1 MAITDKEKGVWGL
14 EEVYNKINQGGIW
27 NYDTSITGLFSWG
40 RNWGGALGVPGAAR
54 SSPTQVGTD
63 STWKYLGPTN
73 EAKGVTAIKT
83 DGTLWAWGNND
94 KGSLGHNNLTAYS
107 SPKQVGTDAT
117 WSTTTS
123 SMAVKTDGSLWSW
136 GYNFLGNM
144 GTNDRVPRSSPM
156 QVGTD
161 TDWVTD
167 RMGALARAADGG
179 GVAGCLKKD
188 GNNVNLW
195 TMGGNNYGSLGQN
208 NKTSYSSPVMV
219 GNDTGDDQWT
229 NIGCTFYGLT
239 MYGVK
244 PDGTLWSW
252 GRNDMGQLGQN
263 NKTEYSSPR
272 QVGTDQ
278 IWGDVSRGGNYH
290 WFATKGDGTLW
301 GFGYNG
307 SGNMGQND
315 TVERSSPI
323 QIPGTTWKSV
333 DDTERSTLASKTDGT
348 LWSWGLSNYGAL
360 GLNQG
365 PGTDHSSPTQIP
377 GSWEGN
383 KGEMAS
389 GYWESYAIKS
399 DLS

>member
-1 MAITDKEKGVWGL
+1 MAITDKEEGVWGL
-14 EEVYNKINQGGIW
+14 DQVYNKINEGGIW
-27 NYDTSITGLFSWG
+27 TYDTSITGLFSWG
-40 RNWGGALGVPGAAR
+40 RNVAGVLGLNDQTAR
-54 SSPTQVGTD
+54 SSPTQIGTD
-63 STWKYLGPTN
+63 STWKYVSPTSRS
-73 EAKGVTAIKT
+73 KGAMAVKT
-83 DGTLWAWGNND
+83 DGTLWSWGENDSGQLGQNNT
-94 KGSLGHNNLTAYS
+94 TAYS
-107 SPKQVGTDAT
+107 SPKQIGTNTT
-117 WSTTTS
+117 WSTAS
-123 SMAVKTDGSLWSW
+123 NSMGVKTDGTLWSW

-144 GTNDRVPRSSPM
+144 GTNDRVTRSSPM

-167 RMGALARAADGG
+167 KMGALARASDGG

-188 GNNVNLW
+188 GNDINLW
-195 TMGGNNYGSLGQN
+195 VMGGNNYGSLGQN
-208 NKTSYSSPVMV
+208 NTTSYSSPVMV
-219 GNDTGDDQWT
+219 GNDTGDDQWK

-239 MYGVK
+239 MYGTK
-244 PDGTLWSW
+244 PDGTLWAW

-263 NKTEYSSPR
+263 NKTQYSSPR

-278 IWGDVSRGGNYH
+278 TWADVSRGGNYH

-333 DDTERSTLASKTDGT
+333 DDTERTTLASKTDGT
-348 LWSWGLSNYGAL
+348 LWCWGMNNYGQL
-360 GLNQG
+360 GHNNR
-365 PGTDHSSPTQIP
+365 TEYSSPVQIP

-383 KGEMAS
+383 RGEMAS
-389 GYWESYAIKS
+389 TYYDAYAIKS
-399 DLS
+399 NLS